1 MNRGKKWERKMAG
14 KIKMLDVR
22 GNVMLL
28 TQ

>member
-14 KIKMLDVR
+14 KIKMLGVR
-22 GNVMLL
+22 GNVTLR